1 MEEALTLLAIGMVSV
16 MFVLFLI
23 VFVSNGMIRVM
34 NKIVPEVE
42 IVKARSQQTNIPE
55 IASNKIA
62 AITSAINIL
71 TQGKGKVT
79 NIQKI

>member
-23 VFVSNGMIRVM
+23 VFVGNGMIRVI
-34 NKIVPEVE
+34 NKFVPEVE
-42 IVKARSQQTNIPE
+42 TTKTRSQQTNVPE

>member
-23 VFVSNGMIRVM
+23 VFVGNGMIRVM

>member
-23 VFVSNGMIRVM
+23 VFVANGMIRVM